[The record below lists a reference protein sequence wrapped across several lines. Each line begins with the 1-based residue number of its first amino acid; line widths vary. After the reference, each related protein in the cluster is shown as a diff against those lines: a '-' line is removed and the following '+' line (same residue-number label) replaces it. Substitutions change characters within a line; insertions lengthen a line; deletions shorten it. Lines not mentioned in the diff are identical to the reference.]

1 MSMLQRG
8 DFVRVKSGHDFR
20 PGQDGMV
27 LDATDPHCLGLIF
40 HFDRNN
46 RDQHSNSVGN
56 EVWGIDELGLTTL
69 ERAP

>member
-1 MSMLQRG
+1 
-8 DFVRVKSGHDFR
+8 
-20 PGQDGMV
+20 MV

-40 HFDRNN
+40 HFDRSN
-46 RDQHSNSVGN
+46 RDQHSNSVGI